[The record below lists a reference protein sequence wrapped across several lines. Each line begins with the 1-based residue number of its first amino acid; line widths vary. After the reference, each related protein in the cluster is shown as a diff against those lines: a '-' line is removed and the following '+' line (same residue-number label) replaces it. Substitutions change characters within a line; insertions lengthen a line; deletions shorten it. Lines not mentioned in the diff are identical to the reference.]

1 MIRQYELGKRRPK
14 LDTQKKLAAALGV
27 QLDELNPEIAMGK
40 AIYNN
45 PTILED
51 TIDILSVLKDTAESF
66 IIKDITEDI
75 NKLNAK
81 GKQEAKKR
89 VHELTEIKQYTR
101 KDTPDDQ

>member
-40 AIYNN
+40 LFI
-45 PTILED
+45 TIRLFLK
-51 TIDILSVLKDTAESF
+51 IRLIFYLFYKDTAESF

-81 GKQEAKKR
+81 GKQEAKK
-89 VHELTEIKQYTR
+89 KGFMN
-101 KDTPDDQ
+101 